1 MCISLTP
8 KFVLNEA
15 NIGKFNIS
23 INRLVRNK
31 NFEIFTLSCILLNT
45 VSLCINWYSQSTK
58 VDDLLDYINYSF
70 AGIFLIEALLKL
82 TAFGF
87 RAYFRET
94 GNIFDLV
101 IVLSSI
107 ISTIVSLTM
116 NVDFGSS
123 TTFIRALRIIRI
135 FKLIKKAKGMRVIF
149 DTLIFTIPAITNIGG
164 LLLLLLFMFSILGIF
179 LFAEVKLQDTLDY
192 HANFQSFG
200 TAFLTLLRCS
210 TGEAW
215 NSIMHD
221 TMRQKSILFQCSEDE
236 FDYETYVA
244 NGF

>member
-1 MCISLTP
+1 MCIGLTP

-15 NIGKFNIS
+15 DIGKFNIT
-23 INRLVRNK
+23 IYKIVTDRK
-31 NFEIFTLSCILLNT
+31 FELFILGCIMLNT
-45 VSLCINWYSQSTK
+45 VALCINWYSQSVS
-58 VDDLLDYINYSF
+58 VDNMLDYINYAF

-123 TTFIRALRIIRI
+123 TTFIRALRMTRI
-135 FKLIKKAKGMRVIF
+135 FKYIKQAKGMNVIF
-149 DTLIFTIPAITNIGG
+149 DTLIITVPAITNIGG
-164 LLLLLLFMFSILGIF
+164 LLLLLLFMFSILGVF
-179 LFAEVKLQDTLDY
+179 LFAEVKLQDNLDD

-200 TAFLTLLRCS
+200 LAFLTLLRCS
-210 TGEAW
+210 TGESW
-215 NSIMHD
+215 DYIMQD
-221 TMRQKSILFQCSEDE
+221 SMRQNSILFQCSDDD
-236 FDYETYVA
+236 FDYDTFAA
-244 NGF
+244 NGY